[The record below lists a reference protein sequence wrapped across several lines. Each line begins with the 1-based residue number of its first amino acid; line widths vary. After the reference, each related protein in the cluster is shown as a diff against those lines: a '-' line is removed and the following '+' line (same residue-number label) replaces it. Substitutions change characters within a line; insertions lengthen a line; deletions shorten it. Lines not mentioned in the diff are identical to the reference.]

1 MNPSYYRISLLHYRR
16 GIAVFIFWLTCLWQP
31 CNLTADEI
39 PLEGLINGQA
49 YITKLKSPIDSGR
62 GYRLV
67 YLVKVPLDV
76 YWRFKTDFNNTFLL
90 TNKYIKTHRL
100 ISRNGNTIVTEN
112 VYTHLPRTRFEW
124 KTIIFPEHHR
134 IEYTLINLKES
145 GQYYHYGH
153 ILLKAVGDSTQV
165 THVSYF
171 DFFGA
176 SFWVNFP
183 WSGGM
188 LPFLKYTA
196 RWEQETALRL
206 KNTYTSKSSHLK
218 KPVPPDR
225 TPTRVHPPF

>member
-1 MNPSYYRISLLHYRR
+1 M
-16 GIAVFIFWLTCLWQP
+16 
-31 CNLTADEI
+31 
-39 PLEGLINGQA
+39 
-49 YITKLKSPIDSGR
+49 
-62 GYRLV
+62 
-67 YLVKVPLDV
+67 PLDV

-124 KTIIFPEHHR
+124 KTIIFPKRHR

-206 KNTYTSKSSHLK
+206 KNKYTSKSSHLK
-218 KPVPPDR
+218 KPVQPDS